1 MVTSRSISVITDKYR
16 SILDPSSLH
25 FDNTRVYIR
34 HININ
39 CVTGLSQLEEE
50 YFYSIGLLALNETG
64 WPSLLYFVNVKL
76 HPYSS
81 QAHP

>member
-1 MVTSRSISVITDKYR
+1 
-16 SILDPSSLH
+16 
-25 FDNTRVYIR
+25 VYIR

-64 WPSLLYFVNVKL
+64 WPSLLYFEL